1 MKSSSQNFTK
11 ITLEDF
17 PNLKKNKIGIV
28 VSEWNKDI
36 TSNLLAGAQ
45 EKLIEFGIKNE
56 NIKINDV
63 DFQEL
68 ENKLINEF
76 TLPYSDQT
84 QTPTQLLNNFTKTI
98 YKFEKVITPQDLG
111 VEAHEQIM
119 VWGVLKAQNY
129 ND

>member
-1 MKSSSQNFTK
+1 MTNLEIYYFAK
-11 ITLEDF
+11 ILCKG
-17 PNLKKNKIGIV
+17 LKQFLK
-28 VSEWNKDI
+28 
-36 TSNLLAGAQ
+36 Q
-45 EKLIEFGIKNE
+45 E

-63 DFQEL
+63 DFEEL
-68 ENKLINEF
+68 ENILINEF
-76 TLPYSDQT
+76 NLPYSDQT

>member
-1 MKSSSQNFTK
+1 MSSIDINSFAG
-11 ITLEDF
+11 TLI
-17 PNLKKNKIGIV
+17 NGLKFY
-28 VSEWNKDI
+28 
-36 TSNLLAGAQ
+36 L
-45 EKLIEFGIKNE
+45 KNE
-56 NIKINDV
+56 NIEINDV

-68 ENKLINEF
+68 ENILINEF
-76 TLPYSDQT
+76 NLPYSEQT

-119 VWGVLKAQNY
+119 IWGLLKADNF

>member
-1 MKSSSQNFTK
+1 MTN
-11 ITLEDF
+11 LE
-17 PNLKKNKIGIV
+17 
-28 VSEWNKDI
+28 I
-36 TSNLLAGAQ
+36 TSFAKTLCKGLKQ
-45 EKLIEFGIKNE
+45 YLKNE
-56 NIKINDV
+56 NIKMNDI

-68 ENKLINEF
+68 ENILINEF
-76 TLPYSDQT
+76 NLPFSEQA
-84 QTPTQLLNNFTKTI
+84 QTPTQLLNNFIKTI

>member
-1 MKSSSQNFTK
+1 MINLEMTSFAK
-11 ITLEDF
+11 ILCKG
-17 PNLKKNKIGIV
+17 LKQY
-28 VSEWNKDI
+28 
-36 TSNLLAGAQ
+36 L
-45 EKLIEFGIKNE
+45 KNE
-56 NIKINDV
+56 NIKI
-63 DFQEL
+63 
-68 ENKLINEF
+68 INEF
-76 TLPYSDQT
+76 NLPYSDQT